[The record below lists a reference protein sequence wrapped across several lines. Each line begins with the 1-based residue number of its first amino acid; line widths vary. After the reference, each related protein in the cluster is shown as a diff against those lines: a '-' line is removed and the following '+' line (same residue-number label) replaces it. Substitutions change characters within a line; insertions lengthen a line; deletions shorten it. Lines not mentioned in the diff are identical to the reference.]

1 VLRYDKRGTG
11 ASGGDYAKATT
22 LDFAADAEAATAYLR
37 GRPEIDRRRV
47 GLIGHSEGGE
57 IVPMVATRD
66 SATAFIVMMAGPGV
80 DGAAIFAEQ
89 ARLIA
94 KASGMDDAKIA
105 ESGALQ
111 RQLIDIV
118 RAKDADA
125 AKPKLD
131 LAINQFATA
140 HAVPAGMLE
149 GQATSINTA
158 WFRFFFNYDPAPTL
172 AKVRCP
178 VLALN
183 GSLDLQVPPDQNLPP
198 IRAALARNRRAEVI
212 ELPGLN
218 HLFQPAK
225 TGAPAEYVK
234 IETTLD
240 PAALETI
247 TAWILKQTR

>member
-1 VLRYDKRGTG
+1 
-11 ASGGDYAKATT
+11 
-22 LDFAADAEAATAYLR
+22 
-37 GRPEIDRRRV
+37 
-47 GLIGHSEGGE
+47 LIGHSEGGE
-57 IVPMVATRD
+57 IVPIVATRD
-66 SATAFIVMMAGPGV
+66 PATAFIVMMAGPGV
-80 DGAAIFAEQ
+80 TGADILSEQ
-89 ARLIA
+89 GRLIG
-94 KASGMDDAKIA
+94 KVMGASD
-105 ESGALQ
+105 E
-111 RQLIDIV
+111 QLAQADLLRHQIYTMTRNDPNP
-118 RAKDADA
+118 ADA
-125 AKPKLD
+125 AVKLKALAADYAKAHD
-131 LAINQFATA
+131 LPEAAIDAQ
-140 HAVPAGMLE
+140 VAG
-149 GQATSINTA
+149 ASTD
-158 WFRFFFNYDPAPTL
+158 WFRFFFAYDPAPTL

-225 TGAPAEYVK
+225 TCAPAEYVK